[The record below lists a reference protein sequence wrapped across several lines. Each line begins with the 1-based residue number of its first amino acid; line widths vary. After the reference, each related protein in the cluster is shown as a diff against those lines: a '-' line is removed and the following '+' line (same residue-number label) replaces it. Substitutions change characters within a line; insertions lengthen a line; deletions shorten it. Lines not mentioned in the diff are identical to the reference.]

1 MRLWFARDIWRYR
14 NVFWLIDWLIL
25 LFVCL
30 FVLQLLLSQEKWSAL
45 TMHQH
50 RHGRCSYAHIVITW
64 WSGHELFW
72 RFWWT
77 WRSVGFAILFFV
89 ALFCTL
95 RSRLAT
101 FSGKFGNMDK
111 SGNSENRENWGERK
125 KLFELFLSRKSCIF
139 HFACNYE
146 SFFFCP
152 ISVSTTNDRCTK
164 FGMPCYEFFPTY
176 FSWSAKGCEIC
187 DCPRFLLVCILF
199 RHQTCFLVAF
209 NFSHCS
215 VFKTLV
221 MHVITACC
229 ERHWMCMCVC
239 VCACVHVR
247 VCVCIEGDK
256 VSQYAGLHLH
266 KRIVDN
272 HSYSK

>member
-89 ALFCTL
+89 ALFRTL
-95 RSRLAT
+95 HSRFAT

-146 SFFFCP
+146 SNVFAWFQ
-152 ISVSTTNDRCTK
+152 
-164 FGMPCYEFFPTY
+164 
-176 FSWSAKGCEIC
+176 
-187 DCPRFLLVCILF
+187 FLLPVIDVPSSECHVMNFFEHTSVGVQRDVKYVTVLGSCWF
-199 RHQTCFLVAF
+199 AF
-209 NFSHCS
+209 YSG
-215 VFKTLV
+215 T
-221 MHVITACC
+221 
-229 ERHWMCMCVC
+229 
-239 VCACVHVR
+239 
-247 VCVCIEGDK
+247 
-256 VSQYAGLHLH
+256 
-266 KRIVDN
+266 KRA
-272 HSYSK
+272 S